1 MIKIIECNTQN
12 IIFYKEVSINFCVM
26 TTICYSLFSRFA
38 LYTVHFFSN
47 KQILYFL
54 TITNLKIIDDSI
66 INVKC

>member
-1 MIKIIECNTQN
+1 MIKIIECNKQN
-12 IIFYKEVSINFCVM
+12 IIFY
-26 TTICYSLFSRFA
+26 
-38 LYTVHFFSN
+38 YTVHFFSN